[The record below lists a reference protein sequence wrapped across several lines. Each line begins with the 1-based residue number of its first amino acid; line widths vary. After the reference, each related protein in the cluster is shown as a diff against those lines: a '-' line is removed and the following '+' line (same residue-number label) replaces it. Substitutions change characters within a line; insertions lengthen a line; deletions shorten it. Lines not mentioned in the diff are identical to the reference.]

1 MLENKEPHDKTSRTN
16 EEDEEVD
23 DNGED
28 DKDDEDNDDG
38 ENKTDDNLFL
48 DHAGFSFSLGSS
60 NKIIFKSKC
69 STKCSPVVHDVKI

>member
-16 EEDEEVD
+16 EEDDEVD

-38 ENKTDDNLFL
+38 ENKLMITYSYIMQDSLFL
-48 DHAGFSFSLGSS
+48 WVLPIRLSLKASVAQ
-60 NKIIFKSKC
+60 NA
-69 STKCSPVVHDVKI
+69 HL